1 MSHYHGERE
10 KDLYD
15 RKREE
20 QEKKDKE
27 IKWHE
32 IAPPTPKDEKIP
44 MTDKYFYKVLAMNEE
59 LIFEMKDEISAL
71 KITINKLRQKL
82 KE

>member
-15 RKREE
+15 RKHEE

-32 IAPPTPKDEKIP
+32 IAPPTPKDKKMP
-44 MTDKYFYKVLAMNEE
+44 MTEEYFYKVLAMNEE
-59 LIFEMKDEISAL
+59 LIDDMRDEISAL
-71 KITINKLRQKL
+71 KMTVNKLRQKL

>member
-1 MSHYHGERE
+1 MSHYHGNRE

-32 IAPPTPKDEKIP
+32 IAPPTPKDEKMP
-44 MTDKYFYKVLAMNEE
+44 MTEEYFYKTLAMNEE
-59 LIFEMKDEISAL
+59 LIFEMLAEISKL
-71 KITINKLRQKL
+71 KMTINKLQQK
-82 KE
+82 K

>member
-20 QEKKDKE
+20 QEKKDNE

-32 IAPPTPKDEKIP
+32 IAPPTPKDEKMP
-44 MTDKYFYKVLAMNEE
+44 MTEEYFYKVLAMNEE
-59 LIFEMKDEISAL
+59 LIYDMRDEISAL
-71 KITINKLRQKL
+71 KMTVNKLRQKL

>member
-20 QEKKDKE
+20 QEEKDDK

-32 IAPPTPKDEKIP
+32 IAPPTPKDKKMP
-44 MTDKYFYKVLAMNEE
+44 MTEEYFYKTLAMNEE
-59 LIFEMKDEISAL
+59 LIFEMLVEISKL
-71 KITINKLRQKL
+71 KMTINKLQQK
-82 KE
+82 K